1 MNNQIALHAL
11 HKELLKKYPS
21 PFSAKKRIQYR
32 GVLLDLEV
40 EIKNAQAAG
49 HTLMESF
56 DVLASYFPD
65 KPNRL
70 AWAAAWSHVQKEQ
83 KEQVA

>member
-1 MNNQIALHAL
+1 MNNQSALHTL
-11 HKELLKKYPS
+11 QKELLKKYPS

-32 GVLLDLEV
+32 SVLFDLEV
-40 EIKNAQAAG
+40 EIKKAQAAG

-56 DVLASYFPD
+56 DVLAGYFPD

-70 AWAAAWSHVQKEQ
+70 AWAAAWSQIQKE
-83 KEQVA
+83 KAA

>member
-1 MNNQIALHAL
+1 MNNENALHTL

-21 PFSAKKRIQYR
+21 PFSTKKRIQYR
-32 GVLLDLEV
+32 SVLFDLEA
-40 EIKNAQAAG
+40 EIKKAQAAG

-56 DVLASYFPD
+56 DILAGYFPD

-70 AWAAAWSHVQKEQ
+70 AWAAAWSQIQKE
-83 KEQVA
+83 KAA

>member
-1 MNNQIALHAL
+1 MSNESVLIEL

-21 PFSAKKRIQYR
+21 PFSTIKRIQYR
-32 GVLLDLEV
+32 SVLTELES

-49 HTLMESF
+49 CTLLDSF
-56 DVLASYFPD
+56 AVLAKHFPD

-70 AWAAAWSHVQKEQ
+70 AWATAWSQIQKE
-83 KEQVA
+83 KAA